1 MTRRKKGIYFNREA
15 AAPKSVVV
23 NIPSRVRFS
32 DVDVMGIVWFGKYPV
47 FFEEGSAALGR
58 LCGLSYGD
66 LYKAKL
72 RAPIVECH
80 IDYYVPLYLDE
91 EFTVKASL
99 VWNEGSR
106 LNTEYQLIKDRDIMA
121 ASGYTVQLLTDPNA
135 DVCIV
140 SPELLEKCR
149 IRWKRG
155 EFF

>member
-1 MTRRKKGIYFNREA
+1 MTRRTKGVYFNREA

-47 FFEEGSAALGR
+47 FFEEGSATLGR
-58 LCGLSYGD
+58 LCGLSYKD

-72 RAPIVECH
+72 RAPIVEFH

-99 VWNEGSR
+99 IWNEGSR

-149 IRWKRG
+149 TRWKRG

>member
-1 MTRRKKGIYFNREA
+1 MTRRKKGVYFNREA

-23 NIPSRVRFS
+23 NVPCRVRFS

-58 LCGLSYGD
+58 LCGLSYRD

-99 VWNEGSR
+99 IWNEGSR

-140 SPELLEKCR
+140 SPGLLEKCR
-149 IRWKRG
+149 TRWQRG

>member
-1 MTRRKKGIYFNREA
+1 MARRNKGVYFKRETA
-15 AAPKSVVV
+15 VPEPVVV
-23 NIPSRVRFS
+23 SVTSRVRFS

-58 LCGLSYGD
+58 LCGLSYRD
-66 LYKAKL
+66 FYKAEL

-91 EFTVKASL
+91 EFTIKASL
-99 VWNEGSR
+99 IWNEGSR
-106 LNTEYQLIKDRDIMA
+106 LNTEYQLIKNSDILA
-121 ASGYTVQLLTDPNA
+121 ASGYTVQLFTDPKA

-140 SPELLEKCR
+140 SPKLLEKCR
-149 IRWKRG
+149 KRWERG